1 MWRTLGAA
9 VVGAVG
15 TTTLISASPAAAAEP
30 HSLSRTDSYTFRDDS
45 GATVTCS
52 IFATNELFAN
62 GDGALSVHASG
73 PGECSS
79 ARMAM
84 TVSYI
89 DTTGTPVTFD
99 VGAFDGFIAARAHN
113 VASALKVQYSAS
125 LDQFC
130 DCSSSTFSLP
140 K

>member
-1 MWRTLGAA
+1 MWRRLGLAF
-9 VVGAVG
+9 VGAVS

-30 HSLSRTDSYTFRDDS
+30 HELSKESSYTFRNGS
-45 GATVTCS
+45 GATVTCD
-52 IFATNELFAN
+52 IFATNALFAD

-73 PGECSS
+73 PGECAS

-89 DTTGTPVTFD
+89 DITGTRVTFD
-99 VGAFDGFIAARAHN
+99 VGAFDGFVGARVHD
-113 VASALKVQYSAS
+113 VGSALKVQYSVS

-130 DCSSSTFSLP
+130 DCSSQTFSLP

>member
-1 MWRTLGAA
+1 MWTRLVAA
-9 VVGAVG
+9 VVGAVT
-15 TTTLISASPAAAAEP
+15 TTTLFAASPASAAEP
-30 HSLSRTDSYTFRDDS
+30 HDLSREDSYVFRNGA
-45 GATVTCS
+45 GATVTCD
-52 IFATNELFAN
+52 IFATNVLFAD

-73 PGECSS
+73 PGDCSS

-99 VGAFDGFIAARAHN
+99 VAAFDGFIGARAHN
-113 VASALKVQYSAS
+113 VGSALKVRYSFS

-130 DCSSSTFSLP
+130 DCSSGTFSLP